1 MKLSNRFV
9 IFGESQEIEGLDWPA
24 FKDAVA
30 AHPPYTLTLAKCDST
45 SIVNHTGSVDDM
57 AGKIARYLYDTFS
70 LEGIDND
77 GLRAHIRAA
86 FQDVG
91 RAESV
96 GFFSSS
102 TFEAH
107 GTSWEYRIVFAHPN
121 PSNPDW
127 FFSVVTTIKCV
138 VSPEARFPLF
148 VFRPEL
154 TWALDRLTADIYDHK
169 GLFGIGNESRHNF
182 SADIT
187 GMELLV
193 NKDYADS

>member
-1 MKLSNRFV
+1 MSEKPAFAQFFNLPDSLLHPGAKVMKLSNRFV
-9 IFGESQEIEGLDWPA
+9 IFSEPQETEGLDWPA
-24 FKDAVA
+24 FKNAVGTHA
-30 AHPPYTLTLAKCDST
+30 PHTLALAKVDST
-45 SIVNHTGSVDDM
+45 SIMNHTGSVDDM

-91 RAESV
+91 RAESG

-102 TFEAH
+102 TYEAH
-107 GTSWEYRIVFAHPN
+107 GTSWEYRI
-121 PSNPDW
+121 
-127 FFSVVTTIKCV
+127 FFSVVTTLKCG
-138 VSPEARFPLF
+138 
-148 VFRPEL
+148 
-154 TWALDRLTADIYDHK
+154 W
-169 GLFGIGNESRHNF
+169 FGIGNESRHNF
-182 SADIT
+182 SADVT